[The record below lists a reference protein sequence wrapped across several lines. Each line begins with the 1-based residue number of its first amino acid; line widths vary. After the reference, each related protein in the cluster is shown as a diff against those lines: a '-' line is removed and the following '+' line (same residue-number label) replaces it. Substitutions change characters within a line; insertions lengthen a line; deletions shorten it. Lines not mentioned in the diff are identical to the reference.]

1 MKNLIYKEL
10 TLSINKFFFFL
21 PFVLAALMFIPNWI
35 FMLVFMYFFWVSVPQ
50 IFSSYLANADYQFT
64 SSLPVRRIDIVR
76 SKSYAL
82 IILEGLHIISAVI
95 FGLIHN
101 VIYGSW
107 NFFFDINLTFFGVG
121 MLMYAVFNLIFLPMY
136 FKTAHFFGKA
146 TLYGTIA
153 TLIYGFIFEFGVAKY
168 AFMREIFEGNAT
180 TQLIIFGITLG
191 LTVILNFI
199 AIKQSEKRF
208 MRVDL

>member
-168 AFMREIFEGNAT
+168 ALMREIFEGNAT
-180 TQLIIFGITLG
+180 TQLIVFGITLG

>member
-35 FMLVFMYFFWVSVPQ
+35 FTLVFMYFFWISVPQ
-50 IFSSYLANADYQFT
+50 IFSAYLANADYQF
-64 SSLPVRRIDIVR
+64 SASLPVRRIDIVR

-82 IILEGLHIISAVI
+82 LILESLHIISAVI

-107 NFFFDINLTFFGVG
+107 NFFFDINLAFFGVG
-121 MLMYAVFNLIFLPMY
+121 MLMYAVFNIIFLPMY

-168 AFMREIFEGNAT
+168 TFMRDIFEGNAV
-180 TQLIIFGITLG
+180 TQVIVFGITLG